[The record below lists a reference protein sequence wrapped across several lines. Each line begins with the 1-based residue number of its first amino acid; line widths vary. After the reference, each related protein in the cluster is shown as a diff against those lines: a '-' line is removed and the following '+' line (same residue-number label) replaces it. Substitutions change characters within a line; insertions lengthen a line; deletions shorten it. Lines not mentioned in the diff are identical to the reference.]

1 MNWLEKILPKSK
13 QVTSK
18 RCNIPEGVWSKCAA
32 CQQFLYKSDLE
43 RHLNVCPKCH
53 HHMPITARARLESF
67 LDATHR
73 EEIAEDIESHD
84 ILKFKDTKK
93 YKDRLH
99 SAQKKTGEKE
109 ALIVFQGML
118 LNMPV
123 VACSFDFN
131 FIGGSMSCGVGD
143 RFIEGCRVALEKKIP
158 LICFSTSGGARM
170 QEALFSLMQMSRT
183 SAMIALL
190 NQQGIPY
197 ISVLT
202 NPTFG
207 GVTASLAMLGDL
219 NIAEPQAK
227 IGFAG
232 RRVIEQTVRENLPE
246 TFQKSEFLLEKG
258 SIDMVVD
265 RRELRSTIARLIAK
279 FQPTLQALSPVA
291 ESAQLELEK
300 V

>member
-13 QVTSK
+13 QVASK
-18 RCNIPEGVWSKCAA
+18 RCNIPEGVWCKCTA

-43 RHLNVCPKCH
+43 RHLDVCPKCH
-53 HHMPITARARLESF
+53 HHMPIAARARLETF
-67 LDATHR
+67 LDTAHR
-73 EEIAEDIESHD
+73 KEIATDIESHD

-99 SAQKKTGEKE
+99 SAQKQTAEKE
-109 ALIVFQGML
+109 ALIVYQGTL
-118 LNMPV
+118 QNLPV
-123 VACSFDFN
+123 VACAFDFN

-143 RFIEGCRVALEKKIP
+143 RFIEACRVALEKKIP
-158 LICFSTSGGARM
+158 LICFSASGGARM

-219 NIAEPQAK
+219 NIAEPKAT

-232 RRVIEQTVRENLPE
+232 RRVIEQTVRENLPD

-265 RRELRSTIARLIAK
+265 RRELRPTIARLLAK
-279 FQPTLQALSPVA
+279 FQPSLLSLSSVVKSA
-291 ESAQLELEK
+291 ELELDS